1 MVGREYERKELMKA
15 YDSQLSEFVAVYGR
29 RRIGK
34 TFLVRETFNGMLAFQ
49 HTGVARGKQRRQLA
63 EFRRSLKNAG
73 CQEARPFAD
82 WFDAFDCLGNFI
94 AGLPIARKIV
104 FLDELPW
111 MDTGRADFVSA
122 LEHFWNGWASAR
134 KDIVLIVCGSATSW
148 MIDKVIKDK
157 GGLHNRVTRNVFLE
171 AFSLA
176 ECRAFVDAQR
186 WPMTDREIVE
196 TYMAI
201 GGVPFYWTLLE
212 KGNSVAQ
219 NFDLLFFGEH
229 ARMKNEFSQLYAS
242 LFKRPETYLKIVR
255 TLSCD
260 KAGMTRAELIER
272 AKVANNGKLRVILTE
287 LEACGFIR
295 RYVGFGKRK
304 RDAVYQ
310 LVDAFTLFYFQ
321 FMRGEAN
328 ADPKFWTTHVSSPA
342 ISAWRGLAFER
353 VCLAHVG
360 QIKSSLGISGVST
373 NVYAWSHRPTYKGDR
388 GVQIDLIIDR
398 ADGVVNVCEIKFV
411 SGLYDIGSR
420 EEVEMETKLDVF
432 RRVTQTM
439 KSVRLTLIT
448 MNGVTNNPHGHC
460 VQSMVTMKDLFRA
473 EITR

>member
-1 MVGREYERKELMKA
+1 MIGREYERKELMKA
-15 YDSQLSEFVAVYGR
+15 YDSQQSEFVAVYGR

-34 TFLVRETFNGMLAFQ
+34 TFLVRETFEGMFSFQ

-73 CQEARPFAD
+73 CHEIGSFAD

-94 AGLPIARKIV
+94 AGLPSGRKVI

-134 KDIVLIVCGSATSW
+134 KDILLVVCGSATSW

-171 AFSLA
+171 PFSLA
-176 ECRAFVDAQR
+176 ECRAYADAQG

-212 KGNSVAQ
+212 GGNSVAQ

-229 ARMKNEFSQLYAS
+229 AKMKNEFSQLYAS
-242 LFKRPETYLKIVR
+242 LFKRPETYLKVVR
-255 TLSCD
+255 ALSGD
-260 KAGMTRAELIER
+260 KAGLLRSEIIER
-272 AKVANNGKLRVILTE
+272 AKVANNGKLRVVLKE
-287 LEACGFIR
+287 LETCGFIR
-295 RYVGFGKRK
+295 RYTGFGNRK
-304 RDAVYQ
+304 RDSVYQ

-321 FMRGEAN
+321 FMRGESN
-328 ADPKFWTTHVSSPA
+328 VDPRFWATHVSAPA

-360 QIKSSLGISGVST
+360 QIKAALGISGVST
-373 NVYAWSHRPTYKGDR
+373 QVYAWSHRPAYDGDR
-388 GVQIDLIIDR
+388 GAQIDLLIDR
-398 ADGVVNVCEIKFV
+398 ADGVVDVCEIKFA
-411 SGLYDIGSR
+411 SGLYDIGPR
-420 EEVEMETKLDVF
+420 EEVELETKMDVF
-432 RRVTQTM
+432 RRVTKTT
-439 KSVRLTLIT
+439 KSVHLTLIT
-448 MNGVTNNPHGHC
+448 LNGLTSNPHGRC
-460 VQSMVTMKDLFRA
+460 VQSMVTMKDLFSSV
-473 EITR
+473 TTL